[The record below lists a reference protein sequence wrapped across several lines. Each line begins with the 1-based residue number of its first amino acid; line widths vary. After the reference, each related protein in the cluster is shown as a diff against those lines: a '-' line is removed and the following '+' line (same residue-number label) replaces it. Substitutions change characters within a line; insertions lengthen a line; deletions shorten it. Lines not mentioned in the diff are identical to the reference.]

1 MDKKLFAPN
10 LTFFNYNGSVNY
22 NMISEHISWLL
33 ENNINGLFMTGTY
46 GLGPSLSVDESLRIY
61 EIANKHENLINIAQ
75 ISKAS
80 ILETLDLIKGSN
92 EIGVHNFASV
102 VPYYYNYSN
111 FEIID
116 YFKELKKHINGNI
129 FLYNNPK
136 TTKFNLSISLLND
149 LIQNGIDGIKD
160 SSLNCQIVSAALHEK
175 SNNENFK
182 VMVGSS
188 IGWNLFRNNNID
200 AMISGMCNYIPELA
214 AKVFSL
220 SMQKDDEFNYAYSVM
235 YNLYMQLSKY
245 DSVALSYAVL
255 KTRVNKE
262 YYIRAPKQIGI
273 NDSDLVYIRDVIAT
287 AYKKLNIYDYFK
299 L

>member
-149 LIQNGIDGIKD
+149 LI
-160 SSLNCQIVSAALHEK
+160 L
-175 SNNENFK
+175 
-182 VMVGSS
+182 
-188 IGWNLFRNNNID
+188 
-200 AMISGMCNYIPELA
+200 
-214 AKVFSL
+214 
-220 SMQKDDEFNYAYSVM
+220 
-235 YNLYMQLSKY
+235 
-245 DSVALSYAVL
+245 
-255 KTRVNKE
+255 
-262 YYIRAPKQIGI
+262 
-273 NDSDLVYIRDVIAT
+273 
-287 AYKKLNIYDYFK
+287 
-299 L
+299 

>member
-75 ISKAS
+75 INKAS

-116 YFKELKKHINGNI
+116 YFKEDIQIFITTTDIKDINDELKAKSDIYVVDNGN
-129 FLYNNPK
+129 F
-136 TTKFNLSISLLND
+136 
-149 LIQNGIDGIKD
+149 
-160 SSLNCQIVSAALHEK
+160 
-175 SNNENFK
+175 
-182 VMVGSS
+182 
-188 IGWNLFRNNNID
+188 
-200 AMISGMCNYIPELA
+200 
-214 AKVFSL
+214 
-220 SMQKDDEFNYAYSVM
+220 
-235 YNLYMQLSKY
+235 
-245 DSVALSYAVL
+245 
-255 KTRVNKE
+255 NKE
-262 YYIRAPKQIGI
+262 
-273 NDSDLVYIRDVIAT
+273 D
-287 AYKKLNIYDYFK
+287 
-299 L
+299 